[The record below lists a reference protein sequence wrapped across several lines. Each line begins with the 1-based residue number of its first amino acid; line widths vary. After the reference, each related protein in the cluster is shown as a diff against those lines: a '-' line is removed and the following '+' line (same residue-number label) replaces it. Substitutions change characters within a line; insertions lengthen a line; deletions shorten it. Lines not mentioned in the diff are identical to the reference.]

1 MDPEDKKRA
10 PNLSRAE
17 KLALI
22 KEVQKR
28 RQAVFGDANSPDYAE
43 RAQAAWKEIT
53 DAVNAVNNGRVL
65 RTVKWLRIYWKIIR
79 ICFFKSAD
87 DVGRVI

>member
-22 KEVQKR
+22 KEVQKI

-65 RTVKWLRIYWKIIR
+65 RTVKWLRDRFSKWK
-79 ICFFKSAD
+79 
-87 DVGRVI
+87 